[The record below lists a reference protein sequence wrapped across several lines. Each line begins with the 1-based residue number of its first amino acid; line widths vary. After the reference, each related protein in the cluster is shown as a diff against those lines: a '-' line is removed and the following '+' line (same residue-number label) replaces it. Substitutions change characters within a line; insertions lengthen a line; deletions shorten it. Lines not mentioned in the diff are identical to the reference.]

1 MIFSKITQIYEHQ
14 PGDSERLT
22 YLIVDCET
30 YSRLFTKRCMSV
42 DEIDEVL
49 LRFPKWFYEQLCARR
64 FILPDEAVTFV
75 LKRKSRALGE
85 DDFKVSYH
93 FIVEIAGTPLW
104 HRAVCAEIFQPYAA
118 DIRSIQ
124 TTKSLD
130 HLLDD
135 QIRQPMFYVDVAT
148 LHGHQGFATYFSR
161 KKTTDPY
168 PLLLRRMAF
177 KNGKLVAERHFAPPP
192 HEPSEPTALQH
203 LLNASYTVPKIYVA
217 NYADSV
223 AVMVRHFLFCL
234 LIGTRGIEPHGYHFL
249 FVASR
254 RSQKECRRAAQPR
267 RAHRTPPFAR
277 TADAVAAALPLTCRP
292 GLSGC
297 WRSMGVSLGVCGTM
311 TLPSWIDTGTL

>member
-1 MIFSKITQIYEHQ
+1 
-14 PGDSERLT
+14 
-22 YLIVDCET
+22 
-30 YSRLFTKRCMSV
+30 MSV

-234 LIGTRGIEPHGYHFL
+234 LIGTRGIEPHGCHF
-249 FVASR
+249 FVCCLQAIPKRMPTGSTTKKGPSNSALR
-254 RSQKECRRAAQPR
+254 PHGRCSGSGA
-267 RAHRTPPFAR
+267 PP
-277 TADAVAAALPLTCRP
+277 DLPAWFERLLAKHG

-297 WRSMGVSLGVCGTM
+297 VWNHDSPFLDRHRDTLKTVLGLERVTCVHVKNFLCPAKLCRDKKQEVC
-311 TLPSWIDTGTL
+311 I